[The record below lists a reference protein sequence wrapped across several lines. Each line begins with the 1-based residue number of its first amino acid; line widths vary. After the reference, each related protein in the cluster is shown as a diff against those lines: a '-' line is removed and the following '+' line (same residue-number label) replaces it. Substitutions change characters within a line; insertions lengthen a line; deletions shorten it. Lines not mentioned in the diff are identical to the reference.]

1 MKWVNAIGLLL
12 QFIAFWLAAP
22 ELLGEPT
29 LRRFEKGLKKLV
41 TQLPIIIIWIVV
53 LGYGITSISLSLIKG
68 LDAAKNGITVES
80 LTQFYILL
88 GIFSFL
94 YILFMVF
101 YKRIKKGLET
111 KLAQP
116 LVEKL
121 INNTETRKQALILG
135 AVLFSVGFI
144 LQFVVVLID

>member
-12 QFIAFWLAAP
+12 QFVAFWLAAP

-41 TQLPIIIIWIVV
+41 TLLPMIIIWVV
-53 LGYGITSISLSLIKG
+53 ILGYGVTSLILSLMKG
-68 LDAAKNGITVES
+68 FDAATNGTTTES
-80 LTQFYILL
+80 LTAFYIKL
-88 GIFSFL
+88 GVATIVYF
-94 YILFMVF
+94 IFMVF

-121 INNTETRKQALILG
+121 INNTETRKQSLILG
-135 AVLFSVGFI
+135 AMLFSLGFI
-144 LQFVVVLID
+144 MQFVVAVI

>member
-12 QFIAFWLAAP
+12 QFVAFWLAAP

-41 TQLPIIIIWIVV
+41 TQLPIIIIWIVI
-53 LGYGITSISLSLIKG
+53 LGFGITSLVISLMKG
-68 LDAAKNGITVES
+68 WDAARNGTTENEMND
-80 LTQFYILL
+80 FYIKLAIVC
-88 GIFSFL
+88 GL
-94 YILFMVF
+94 YFVFIAF
-101 YKRIKKGLET
+101 YKQIKKGLET

-121 INNTETRKQALILG
+121 INNTETRKQSLILG
-135 AVLFSVGFI
+135 AILFSLGFM
-144 LQFVVVLID
+144 LQFIVAII

>member
-12 QFIAFWLAAP
+12 QFVAFWLAAP

-41 TQLPIIIIWIVV
+41 TQLPMIIIWIVI
-53 LGYGITSISLSLIKG
+53 LGYGVTSLVISLLKG
-68 LDAAKNGITVES
+68 WDAAKNGTSAES
-80 LTQFYILL
+80 MTAFYITL
-88 GIFSFL
+88 GIASGL
-94 YILFMVF
+94 YFIFMIF

-121 INNTETRKQALILG
+121 INNTETRKQSLILG
-135 AVLFSVGFI
+135 AVLFSLGFM
-144 LQFVVVLID
+144 LQFIVIVV

>member
-41 TQLPIIIIWIVV
+41 TQLPMIIIWLVI
-53 LGYGITSISLSLIKG
+53 LGYGLTSLILSLVKG
-68 LDAAKNGITVES
+68 LDAAKNGTSTES
-80 LTQFYILL
+80 MTTFYITL
-88 GIFSFL
+88 GIASGL
-94 YILFMVF
+94 YFIFMIF
-101 YKRIKKGLET
+101 YKRIKKALET

-121 INNTETRKQALILG
+121 INNTETRKQSLILG
-135 AVLFSVGFI
+135 AILFSVGFFM
-144 LQFVVVLID
+144 QFIVVIF

>member
-29 LRRFEKGLKKLV
+29 LRRFEKGLKKFV
-41 TQLPIIIIWIVV
+41 TLLPMIIIWVV
-53 LGYGITSISLSLIKG
+53 ILGYGITSLILSLMKG
-68 LDAAKNGITVES
+68 LDAAKNGTTES
-80 LTQFYILL
+80 DMNAFYIKLAVVSGL
-88 GIFSFL
+88 YFIF
-94 YILFMVF
+94 IAF
-101 YKRIKKGLET
+101 YKRIKIGLET

-135 AVLFSVGFI
+135 AVLFSVGFL
-144 LQFVVVLID
+144 LQFIVAIV

>member
-41 TQLPIIIIWIVV
+41 TQLPMIIIWLLI
-53 LGYGITSISLSLIKG
+53 LGYGVTSIILSLLKG
-68 LDAAKNGITVES
+68 LDAAKNGTTES
-80 LTQFYILL
+80 SMMAFYINLAAVSLL
-88 GIFSFL
+88 YFIF
-94 YILFMVF
+94 IAF
-101 YKRIKKGLET
+101 YKRFKKWLEER
-111 KLAQP
+111 LAQP

-144 LQFVVVLID
+144 LQFVVAVV

>member
-22 ELLGEPT
+22 ELLGENT

-41 TQLPIIIIWIVV
+41 SLLPLIIIWTVI
-53 LGYGITSISLSLIKG
+53 LTYGITSLVTSIVKG
-68 LDAAKNGITVES
+68 LDAAKNGTSTES
-80 LTQFYILL
+80 LTSFYIIL
-88 GIFSFL
+88 GVATFL
-94 YILFMVF
+94 YFLFMIF

-135 AVLFSVGFI
+135 AVFFSIGFMM
-144 LQFVVVLID
+144 QFIVAVV

>member
-1 MKWVNAIGLLL
+1 MKWINAVGLLL

-41 TQLPIIIIWIVV
+41 TQLPIIVIWLIV
-53 LGYGITSISLSLIKG
+53 LGYGITSTLFSVMKG
-68 LDAAKNGITVES
+68 LDAAKNGTTIGSMTS
-80 LTQFYILL
+80 FYITL
-88 GIFSFL
+88 GIFSGVYF
-94 YILFMVF
+94 IFIAF
-101 YKRIKKGLET
+101 YKRIKKWLET

-121 INNTETRKQALILG
+121 INNTETRKQSLILG
-135 AVLFSVGFI
+135 AVLFSVGFM
-144 LQFVVVLID
+144 LQFIVAVV

>member
-12 QFIAFWLAAP
+12 QFVAFWLAAP

-41 TQLPIIIIWIVV
+41 TQLPMIIIWIVI
-53 LGYGITSISLSLIKG
+53 LGYGVTSIIISLMKG
-68 LDAAKNGITVES
+68 LDAARNGTTES
-80 LTQFYILL
+80 DMMAFYIKL
-88 GIFSFL
+88 GIVSGL
-94 YILFMVF
+94 YFIFIAF

-121 INNTETRKQALILG
+121 INNTETRKQSLILG
-135 AVLFSVGFI
+135 AVLFSLGFM
-144 LQFVVVLID
+144 LQFMVAVI

>member
-22 ELLGEPT
+22 ELLGELT

-41 TQLPIIIIWIVV
+41 TLLPMIIIWVV
-53 LGYGITSISLSLIKG
+53 ILGYGVTSLILSLLKG
-68 LDAAKNGITVES
+68 FDAAKNGTTAES
-80 LTQFYILL
+80 LTLFYIKL
-88 GIFSFL
+88 GVATIAYFV
-94 YILFMVF
+94 FMFF

-121 INNTETRKQALILG
+121 INNTETRKQSLILG
-135 AVLFSVGFI
+135 AILFSLGFM
-144 LQFVVVLID
+144 LQFIVAVV